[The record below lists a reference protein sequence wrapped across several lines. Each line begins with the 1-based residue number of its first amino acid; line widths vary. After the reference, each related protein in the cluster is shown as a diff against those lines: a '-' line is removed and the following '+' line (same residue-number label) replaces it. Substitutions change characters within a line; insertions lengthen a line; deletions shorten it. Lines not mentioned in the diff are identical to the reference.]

1 MVCAMMKQASRFPAE
16 FARAPVN
23 AAFKP
28 VHIWVSQSPDFPA
41 KFPFQSLNKPVA
53 VMGRFAILR
62 PNSQLWGLLHMT
74 SSHGDYQP
82 GSMDISQHKKAYAGF
97 LSGSKWTF
105 LLVVGIMIFLAIF
118 RTH

>member
-1 MVCAMMKQASRFPAE
+1 MVCAMMKQASCFRAE
-16 FARAPVN
+16 FARVPVN

-28 VHIWVSQSPDFPA
+28 VHIWVSQSPDFPG
-41 KFPFQSLNKPVA
+41 KLPFQSLNKPVA
-53 VMGRFAILR
+53 VTGCFAIVR

-82 GSMDISQHKKAYAGF
+82 GSMDISQHRKFYKGF
-97 LSGSKWTF
+97 LTGTKWTF
-105 LLVVGIMIFLAIF
+105 LLVLGIMIFLAVF